1 MDLSAETRDASRR
14 TELANERTYLAWWRT
29 GLTAFA
35 VALASARIVP
45 ELANTPRWPYALLGA
60 GFGVLGIVCMLYA
73 ERRRREVDVALR
85 RGESPPPHDNVT
97 MALAVAGA
105 VLGVAVVVLSLI

>member
-1 MDLSAETRDASRR
+1 VDLSAETRDASRR

-35 VALASARIVP
+35 VALASAKIVP
-45 ELANTPRWPYALLGA
+45 ELGRTARWPYAIVGA

-73 ERRRREVDVALR
+73 ERRRREVGEALR
-85 RGESPPPHDNVT
+85 RGEPVPAHDHVPT
-97 MALAVAGA
+97 ALAFAGA
-105 VLGVAVVVLSLI
+105 ALGGAVVVLSIL